1 MITQEQIK
9 FFAGEDNLEKSCL
22 EILEELA
29 NGKYKAKQFQKDVL
43 YHWKKKKARQNDRCK
58 FL

>member
-1 MITQEQIK
+1 MITEEQIK
-9 FFAGEDNLEKSCL
+9 FFAGTDNLEKSCL

-43 YHWKKKKARQNDRCK
+43 YHWEKKESEE
-58 FL
+58 

>member
-1 MITQEQIK
+1 MITEEQIK
-9 FFAGEDNLEKSCL
+9 FFAGTDNLEKSCL

-43 YHWKKKKARQNDRCK
+43 YHWKKKESEDQ
-58 FL
+58 